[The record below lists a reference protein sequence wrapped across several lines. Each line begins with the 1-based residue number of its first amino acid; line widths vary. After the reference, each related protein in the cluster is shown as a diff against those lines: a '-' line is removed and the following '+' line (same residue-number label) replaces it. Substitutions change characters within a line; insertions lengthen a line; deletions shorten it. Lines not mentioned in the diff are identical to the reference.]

1 MDQEMMLSV
10 CLDSS
15 TNMLRDQLA
24 CHQEEKLAVE
34 EMRVLLWL
42 GQDNC
47 QCGSAQLWALALAPA
62 SALIPGPAQLP
73 LDQGKGMRG
82 QRELQCK
89 LPWRPN

>member
-47 QCGSAQLWALALAPA
+47 PARLSSGPWLLPQPLPSFRALLSCLWTRA
-62 SALIPGPAQLP
+62 
-73 LDQGKGMRG
+73 
-82 QRELQCK
+82 RE
-89 LPWRPN
+89 

>member
-1 MDQEMMLSV
+1 MMLSV

-47 QCGSAQLWALALAPA
+47 PA
-62 SALIPGPAQLP
+62 RLSSALGPGSCPSLCPHSGPCSAASGPGQGNERAEGTPVQTALETQL
-73 LDQGKGMRG
+73 KW
-82 QRELQCK
+82 C
-89 LPWRPN
+89 